1 MKKRYHSFI
10 TVNMSQPR
18 TRQTFVLLCLA
29 VAFTFALAGALAM
42 GQAKSRLASAEFSRI
57 TSHISSKTLLMAMSE
72 NIPYLQEKMQEAGM
86 EEIASRMALELATS
100 IDLRDPRTYLGK
112 ELPMYDLFDSEID
125 VASSDFDYTSIPIES
140 PPPPELEQE
149 IIKAMEDP
157 DEDVNERP
165 TGSIKNKQV
174 LIYNTH
180 FWESYLPELG
190 KKDPRLASD
199 VRKNITTVS
208 KHMAN
213 QLERMGV
220 GAVTVNRKYTWNS
233 GAYVQSRK
241 MVKEAMAQH
250 EDVTYLIDLHRDAQR
265 RPKTT
270 KVVNGKA
277 YARLAFVVG
286 RESKNYEENL
296 RLARELYKRL
306 NEVVPGICSTVIIKK
321 REKGNNGEYN
331 QSLSPNSLLV
341 EVGGVDNTFEE
352 ANRSVEVLARVI
364 AERIGKAKPV
374 SNGR

>member
-1 MKKRYHSFI
+1 
-10 TVNMSQPR
+10 MSRPK
-18 TRQTFVLLCLA
+18 TRQTYVVLCFT

-42 GQAKSRLASAEFSRI
+42 GQAKSRLAPSELSQI
-57 TSHISSKTLLMAMSE
+57 TSHISSKTLAMVMGE
-72 NIPYLQEKMQEAGM
+72 NIPLLQEELQAAGL
-86 EEIASRMALELATS
+86 EQVASRMALELATS
-100 IDLRDPRTYLGK
+100 IDLRDPRTYLGR

-125 VASSDFDYTSIPIES
+125 KASSDVDYTSIPIES

-149 IIKAMEDP
+149 IIKAMEDQE
-157 DEDVNERP
+157 EDKSPSPPSN
-165 TGSIKNKQV
+165 IKNKKV

-190 KKDPRLASD
+190 RKDPRRASD
-199 VRKNITTVS
+199 VRKNITSVS
-208 KHMAN
+208 KYMA
-213 QLERMGV
+213 QTLEEMGV

-233 GAYVQSRK
+233 GAYAQSRK
-241 MVKEAMAQH
+241 MVVAALGEH

-270 KVVNGKA
+270 IVVKGKA

-286 RESKNYEENL
+286 RESKNYEVNL
-296 RLARELYKRL
+296 QLARQMYNEL
-306 NEVVPGICSTVIIKK
+306 NHIVPGICSTVIIKK

-352 ANRSVEVLARVI
+352 ANRSIEILARVLT
-364 AERIGKAKPV
+364 ERIQKAELV
-374 SNGR
+374 SNEQ